1 MDSTV
6 QDPVQAALKEMV
18 EPGVMGIANG
28 LMVSVFKKLLDLP
41 I

>member
-1 MDSTV
+1 MDNTV

>member
-1 MDSTV
+1 M
-6 QDPVQAALKEMV
+6 QDPVQAALKETV

-28 LMVSVFKKLLDLP
+28 WMVSVFKKLLDLP